1 MPHNNTL
8 YYEFGPYRLELAQR
22 LLTRAGEMVAL
33 TRKATEILLL
43 LVVNAGQLVEKDEL
57 LKEVWPDAFVEDANL
72 TQNIFQLRRTLGDER
87 AEPKY
92 IETVAR
98 RGYRFV
104 ANVRAVHAGASEAD
118 SENGVE
124 GVAGVLPPRTVAVLP
139 FVNVTG
145 DSGLDYLA
153 DGLTDNFVNN
163 LARVSK
169 LRVMSRSAVF
179 RYKAKPLDPR
189 VVGKE
194 LGVGV
199 VLVGRLASYPSGIS
213 IGVELVEVG
222 LGWQI
227 WGENFDCE
235 IKDILEVQDAI
246 TRHLLTA
253 LKLKLSGDEE
263 QRITTRY
270 TESAEAYQ
278 AYLEGRYHWSKY
290 TRSGIEKAIIH
301 FRQAIENDPNYAL
314 AYAGI
319 IDCYLR
325 LATNY
330 LPPVED
336 LPTFSHNGS
345 AKTENLH
352 AVESKHDRTP
362 DMTPEQKVKLRF
374 EWDWRVAERE
384 RRRASELKIEYPTAY
399 QWFAAYRLAKR
410 VFEESGGVSA
420 TNNSLESRLPLQVLS
435 AALTPDEEVHILCAV
450 AREQIA
456 VGNFEAAELV
466 VKSWCPDAGWPD
478 LKSLSPHSGADLLLT
493 IGTLIAYLAG
503 SKRVANHKRAEAFL
517 SGAIALFEQLGTKS
531 RSIEAQ
537 VELARSY
544 YRQGLFDLARKTFS
558 LALDHCP
565 DSEIEL
571 KCHCLI
577 FWSVLERDSGRL
589 SDSIARL
596 QEAESLHVSGLLM
609 RGRCDLELATTLK
622 DIAICECQDSY
633 NSRARV
639 HYRNALYEFEA
650 IGHHRMAAI
659 VENNFGFLLLNL
671 GLVDESEMHLLRSRR
686 FFDALSDNLRVAQVN
701 ETLTRLYIVT
711 KHYSLASDTIESA
724 VRALELTDGEAVL
737 SEALT
742 TSGIVACRLHR
753 YGDAQKKFEAACN
766 VAERCGDREGERRA
780 LLSMFEEMRE
790 RLTNDELNQVSEKLK
805 RLQSFSE
812 PSPLSVRIEETIAQ
826 IAERKNIGPE

>member
-8 YYEFGPYRLELAQR
+8 YYEFGPYRLEVGQR
-22 LLTRAGEMVAL
+22 ILTRTGEMIAL
-33 TRKATEILLL
+33 TRKATEILIV
-43 LVVNAGQLVEKDEL
+43 LVANAGQLVEKDEL
-57 LKEVWPDAFVEDANL
+57 LKEVWPDSFVEDSNL

-98 RGYRFV
+98 RGYRFI
-104 ANVRAVHAGASEAD
+104 ANVRTVGDGDSAAEA
-118 SENGVE
+118 ENGLD
-124 GVAGVLPPRTVAVLP
+124 GDSTVLPPRTVAVLP
-139 FVNVTG
+139 FVNATG
-145 DSGLDYLA
+145 DSGLEYLA
-153 DGLTDNFVNN
+153 DGLTENFVNN

-179 RYKAKPLDPR
+179 RYKSKQLDPR

-199 VLVGRLASYPSGIS
+199 VLVGRIASYPPGIS
-213 IGVELVEVG
+213 IAVELVEVG
-222 LGWQI
+222 SGWQL

-246 TRHLLTA
+246 TRHLLAA

-263 QRITTRY
+263 KRITTRY

-278 AYLEGRYHWSKY
+278 SYLEGRYHWSKY
-290 TRSGIEKAIIH
+290 TRSGIEKAIVH
-301 FRQAIENDPNYAL
+301 FRQAIELDPNYAL

-330 LPPVED
+330 LPPEGDD
-336 LPTFSHNGS
+336 LAFTDELSGQPPSLALMDESQSDGS
-345 AKTENLH
+345 Q
-352 AVESKHDRTP
+352 VSVI
-362 DMTPEQKVKLRF
+362 EQKVKLRF
-374 EWDWRVAERE
+374 EWDWRVAEQE
-384 RRRASELKIEYPTAY
+384 RRRASELKTEYPTAH

-410 VFEESGGVSA
+410 VFEESAGLSSTTSPVE
-420 TNNSLESRLPLQVLS
+420 LKLPAQVLS
-435 AALTPDEEVHILCAV
+435 GALTPGEEVHILCAV

-466 VKSWCPDAGWPD
+466 LKTWCPESGWPD
-478 LKSLSPHSGADLLLT
+478 LQSLSPHSGADLLLT
-493 IGTLIAYLAG
+493 LGTSIAYLAG
-503 SKRVANHKRAEAFL
+503 SKRAANHKRAEVFL

-544 YRQGLFDLARKTFS
+544 YRQGLFDLARNTFS
-558 LALDHCP
+558 LAMSQCP
-565 DSEIEL
+565 PNEAEL
-571 KCHCLI
+571 KSHCLI

-589 SDSIARL
+589 ADSMARL
-596 QEAESLHVSGLLM
+596 REAEGLQVSGLLM

-622 DIAICECQDSY
+622 DLAIFERQESY
-633 NSRARV
+633 SDQARV
-639 HYRNALYEFEA
+639 HYKNALYEFEA

-659 VENNFGFLLLNL
+659 VENNLGFLLLNL
-671 GLVDESEMHLLRSRR
+671 GFSEESEMHLLRSRR

-701 ETLTRLYIVT
+701 ETLTRLYIAT
-711 KHYSLASDTIESA
+711 ERYSLAKQTIETA
-724 VRALELTDGEAVL
+724 VEALELTHGEAVL

-742 TSGIVACRLHR
+742 TSGIVLSRLENFNE
-753 YGDAQKKFEAACN
+753 AQKRFEAAFN
-766 VAERCGDREGERRA
+766 VSERCGDREGARRA
-780 LLSMFEEMRE
+780 LLSMFEEMGE
-790 RLTNDELNQVSEKLK
+790 RLDGDELRQTVDRLR
-805 RLQSFSE
+805 RLQAVSE
-812 PSPLSVRIEETIAQ
+812 PSPFAGRVEQTIAQ
-826 IAERKNIGPE
+826 IESALEK